1 MPLTAAQTTTMVRRL
16 AALLGVLVV
25 FSWRTA
31 APASA
36 HSASNTPASNYVS
49 RVLTVTPAAAPFRA
63 KVIEAGNR
71 LEIRWR
77 SGPELTIAD
86 YDGFPY
92 LRVGPD
98 GVFENRQSAATYINA
113 DRQSKTRIPDIK
125 PDGPPEWRKLSSE
138 PQVRFHYHPIH
149 YMGSVPPPQ
158 IQRARGEVHKVQDW
172 TLNVVQGAKTFSIAG
187 DLRWV
192 PGPSPAAP
200 LLATLVLGFCFAA
213 TVILLARRRD
223 LARALP
229 ALAIGLVALVIVDS
243 VHLFGIAFSVHGGS
257 GFSRAITI
265 GWISMGAWVLALA
278 SVLAFLRKRFDALY
292 VSVFAAGIITLVG
305 GLSDIAVLSASAVP
319 FAFPIWLARASIA
332 LTLGLGIGVVVAGV
346 FLTGAIAPTAT
357 DANEDADTDG
367 IVGD

>member
-1 MPLTAAQTTTMVRRL
+1 MTRALARRL
-16 AALLGVLVV
+16 NALLGVLVV
-25 FSWRTA
+25 VAWSTVS
-31 APASA
+31 PASA

-49 RVLTVTPAAAPFRA
+49 RVLTITPAAAPFRA

-71 LEIRWR
+71 LQIQWR

-92 LRVGPD
+92 LRVGPE

-113 DRQSKTRIPDIK
+113 DRQSRTRIPAVK
-125 PDGPPEWRKLSSE
+125 PDGPPEWKKVSSG

-158 IQRARGEVHKVQDW
+158 VQRAKGEVHNVQDW
-172 TLNVVQGAKTFSIAG
+172 TLDVVQSSRTFTIAG

-192 PGPSPAAP
+192 PGPSPVLP
-200 LLATLVLGFCFAA
+200 LAATLVVGISFV
-213 TVILLARRRD
+213 TIVVVLARRRHLD
-223 LARALP
+223 RAIPLMVT
-229 ALAIGLVALVIVDS
+229 GLVALVIVDF

-257 GFSRAITI
+257 GFTRAFTI

-278 SVLAFLRKRFDALY
+278 SVYALIRKRYDALY

-305 GLSDIAVLSASAVP
+305 GLSDITVLSASAVP
-319 FAFPIWLARASIA
+319 FAFPIFVARVSIA

-346 FLTGAIAPTAT
+346 VLTGAIAPDTANAVE
-357 DANEDADTDG
+357 DGDADTHAAAD
-367 IVGD
+367 V

>member
-1 MPLTAAQTTTMVRRL
+1 MTPALARRL

-25 FSWRTA
+25 VSWSTA
-31 APASA
+31 SPASA

-49 RVLTVTPAAAPFRA
+49 RVLKITPANAPFRA

-71 LEIRWR
+71 LQIQWR

-113 DRQSKTRIPDIK
+113 DRQSKTPIPNIK
-125 PDGPPEWRKLSSE
+125 PDGPPEWRKVSSG

-158 IQRARGEVHKVQDW
+158 VQRAKGEVHNVQDW
-172 TLNVVQGAKTFSIAG
+172 TLDVVQSSRTFTIAG

-192 PGPSPAAP
+192 PGPSSAFPIAVTI
-200 LLATLVLGFCFAA
+200 LVGIFFAT
-213 TVILLARRRD
+213 TVVLLARRRD
-223 LARALP
+223 LGRAIP
-229 ALAIGLVALVIVDS
+229 VMVIGLVALVIVDF

-257 GFSRAITI
+257 GFTRAFTI

-278 SVLAFLRKRFDALY
+278 SALALIRKRFDALY
-292 VSVFAAGIITLVG
+292 VAVFAAGIITLVG
-305 GLSDIAVLSASAVP
+305 GLSDITVLSASAVP
-319 FAFPIWLARASIA
+319 FAFPIAVARVSIA

-346 FLTGAIAPTAT
+346 VLTGAITPTT
-357 DANEDADTDG
+357 ANAVEDADTDG
-367 IVGD
+367 AVGN

>member
-1 MPLTAAQTTTMVRRL
+1 MPLTATQTTDTARRL

-25 FSWRTA
+25 LSWRTA
-31 APASA
+31 GPASA

-149 YMGSVPPPQ
+149 YMGSLPPPQ
-158 IQRARGEVHKVQDW
+158 VQRARGEVHKVQDW
-172 TLNVVQGAKTFSIAG
+172 TLDVVEGAKTFTIAG

-192 PGPSPAAP
+192 PGPSPVVP
-200 LLATLVLGFCFAA
+200 LVGALLVGACLAT
-213 TVILLARRRD
+213 TVILFARRRD
-223 LARALP
+223 LGRALP
-229 ALAIGLVALVIVDS
+229 TLAIGLVTLVIVDS

-257 GFSRAITI
+257 GFTRAFTI
-265 GWISMGAWVLALA
+265 GWISIGAWVLALA
-278 SVLAFLRKRFDALY
+278 SGLAFLRKRFDALY

-305 GLSDIAVLSASAVP
+305 GLSDIAVLSSSAVP

-357 DANEDADTDG
+357 DAIGDAGADG
-367 IVGD
+367 IVGF